1 MQECERLL
9 AHLVACE
16 LYHSC
21 SAAQTNRGRSCS
33 RSSVMVAHMHLRSCL
48 VCRHW
53 SCRSVLRRR
62 CPVLRW
68 NFLGS
73 RFRTGTAGTGGRKQ
87 SRLQLLSLCS
97 DAACLLRLTC
107 RAAVNLPQPGARG
120 PEQKFCWLVADVS
133 GTIFSTNLSPHQHT
147 VVRSTTGRRSAE
159 WGPGSESK
167 GCALA
172 CCLRR
177 VSTSGVGGGGWMRVR
192 G

>member
-68 NFLGS
+68 TFLGS

-87 SRLQLLSLCS
+87 SRLLSLCS
-97 DAACLLRLTC
+97 DAAWLLRLTC
-107 RAAVNLPQPGARG
+107 RAAVNTCRS
-120 PEQKFCWLVADVS
+120 LVLEGLSRSSAGWSPTCRAQFSPTTCHPTNTPWSVPADV
-133 GTIFSTNLSPHQHT
+133 
-147 VVRSTTGRRSAE
+147 
-159 WGPGSESK
+159 
-167 GCALA
+167 ALPVPPI
-172 CCLRR
+172 R
-177 VSTSGVGGGGWMRVR
+177 
-192 G
+192 